1 MCLDT
6 KWKGWLTAAFVPS
19 ETIQWL
25 EKNQFFFFFKKKTQ
39 NVNTPNNPK
48 KYKKVSE
55 GKKYSFNN
63 VVGS

>member
-6 KWKGWLTAAFVPS
+6 KWKGWLTAAFAPS
-19 ETIQWL
+19 GTTQWL
-25 EKNQFFFFFKKKTQ
+25 ENNEFKKKKRETQ
-39 NVNTPNNPK
+39 NVSTPNTPK

-55 GKKYSFNN
+55 GKKYFSFNN

>member
-6 KWKGWLTAAFVPS
+6 KWKGWLTAAFAPS
-19 ETIQWL
+19 GTTQWL
-25 EKNQFFFFFKKKTQ
+25 ENNEFKKKKRETQ
-39 NVNTPNNPK
+39 NVSTPNTPKN
-48 KYKKVSE
+48 YKKVSE